1 MELHNG
7 NCLEMLPQLGAG
19 SIDCVIVDLPYG
31 QTACDW
37 DSKIDL
43 LDMWAKLKPICKVG
57 CNYVFFCTAKFGNEL
72 INSNPTW
79 FRYDLVWEKN
89 IHIGFLNAKKMP
101 LRTHELIYVFGD
113 PKSKGKLY
121 NPQKTAGLPYKRCE
135 VRQIGK
141 IYGSKKMPSFSNETG
156 DRHPYSIL
164 KYNSTPPKGEKRVH
178 PTQKPID
185 LCEFLVKSFSNE
197 GDTVL
202 DFTMGSG
209 STGVAC
215 KNTGRAFIGI
225 EMDKEIFEIAQGRL
239 I

>member
-7 NCLEMLPQLGAG
+7 NCLDVLPLISNK

-31 QTACDW
+31 QTDCEW

-43 LDMWAKLKPICKVG
+43 LDMWTKLKPICKAG
-57 CNYVFFCTAKFGNEL
+57 CNYVFFCTVKFGNEL

-89 IHIGFLNAKKMP
+89 TRCGFLSAKKMP
-101 LRTHELIYVFGD
+101 LRTHEMIYIFGD
-113 PKSKGKLY
+113 PKSKHKLY
-121 NPQKTAGLPYKRCE
+121 TPQKTAGEPYKRSAVTQKNE
-135 VRQIGK
+135 L
-141 IYGSKKMPSFSNETG
+141 YGVKCVYHLNNETG
-156 DRHPYSIL
+156 DRHPLSVL
-164 KYNSTPPKGEKRVH
+164 KYNNVAKGEKRVH
-178 PTQKPID
+178 ATQKPVD

-225 EMDKEIFEIAQGRL
+225 EMDNNIFEIAQGRL

>member
-7 NCLEMLPQLGAG
+7 NCLEILPSISLK

-31 QTACDW
+31 QTDCGW

-43 LDMWAKLKPICKVG
+43 LDMWAKLKPVCKAG
-57 CNYVFFCTAKFGNEL
+57 CNYVFFCTTKFGYEL
-72 INSNPTW
+72 IKSNPTW

-89 IHIGFLNAKKMP
+89 TAVGFMNANKMP
-101 LRTHELIYVFGD
+101 MRTHEMIYVFGD
-113 PKSKGKLY
+113 PKSKHKLY
-121 NPQKTAGLPYKRCE
+121 TPQKTAGLPYKRPKVKIISE
-135 VRQIGK
+135 
-141 IYGSKKMPSFSNETG
+141 IYGTKEMPNIDNETG

-164 KYNSTPPKGEKRVH
+164 KYNSTAVKGEKRIH
-178 PTQKPID
+178 ATQKPID

-215 KNTGRAFIGI
+215 KNTGRKFIGI
-225 EMDKEIFEIAQGRL
+225 EMDNNIFEIAQGRL

>member
-7 NCLEMLPQLGAG
+7 NCLEILPQLSAG

-31 QTACDW
+31 QTDCKW
-37 DSKIDL
+37 DTKIDL
-43 LDMWAKLKPICKVG
+43 IDMWTKLKTICKAG
-57 CNYVFFCTAKFGNEL
+57 CNYVFFCTTKFGNEL

-89 IHIGFLNAKKMP
+89 RSVGFMNAKKMP
-101 LRTHELIYVFGD
+101 LRIHEMIYVFGD
-113 PKSKGKLY
+113 PKSKHKLY
-121 NPQKTAGLPYKRCE
+121 NPQKTAGEPYKRSPVKQISE
-135 VRQIGK
+135 V
-141 IYGSKKMPSFSNETG
+141 YGNKEMPNFDNETG
-156 DRHPYSIL
+156 DRHPLSIL
-164 KYNSTPPKGEKRVH
+164 KYNSTAVKGEKRVH
-178 PTQKPID
+178 ATQKPID

-197 GDTVL
+197 KDTVL

-215 KNTGRAFIGI
+215 RNTGRSFIGI
-225 EMDKEIFEIAQGRL
+225 EMDNNIFEIAQGRL